1 MELHLTYKNELKT
14 LSEQNS
20 LVSELC
26 AQINRRFYNLEPLEL
41 NVELIKLMCNKIE
54 KTVSEKRLSK
64 FDKLECFFLIYERLF
79 SKEILE
85 RNKRYLTS
93 VVEYLHDNNDILS
106 QALFSITKRLLKHV
120 FLGLK

>member
-1 MELHLTYKNELKT
+1 MELHLNYKNELKT

-26 AQINRRFYNLEPLEL
+26 KQINKRFHNLEPLEL
-41 NVELIKLMCNKIE
+41 NVQLIKLMCNKIE
-54 KTVSEKRLSK
+54 KTVIEQRLSK
-64 FDKLECFFLIYERLF
+64 FDKLECFYLIYERLF

-85 RNKRYLTS
+85 RNKKYLFN
-93 VVEYLHDNNDILS
+93 VVEYLHTNNDILS
-106 QALFSITKRLLKHV
+106 QALYSITKRFLKHV